1 MASVRRLTAILA
13 ADVAGY
19 SRLMGADE
27 EGTHERLKAHLGEL
41 VNPKIGEHRGRTV
54 KNTGDGFLAE
64 FPSVVDA
71 MRCAAEV
78 QRGMVERNA
87 GTPPE
92 ERIAFRI
99 GVNLGDIII
108 DENDIFGDG
117 VNIAARLEALAEPGG
132 ICVSRVVRDQV
143 RDKLAIPF
151 EDMGEQQVKNIARP
165 VRVYRVRDR
174 TGPVEQPSPAS
185 PQPLPLPEK
194 PSIAVLP
201 FANMSGDP
209 EQEYFADGITED
221 ITTALSKL
229 RWFFVIARNSSFM
242 YRGRATDV
250 KQVGRELG
258 VRYLL
263 EGSVRRAGNRMRITA
278 QLVDA
283 ISGNHVWAERYD
295 RELADIFAVQDEIT
309 ERVVAA
315 IEPQLYAAEH
325 FRSQRKPPKSLD
337 AWECVVRALA
347 CAAQSSLQGYTEA
360 EALCRRAIAIA
371 PEYGQAHSLLAW
383 AMLRRTDW
391 AGDVT
396 TFLAQ
401 AEREAR
407 TALDFDERDPWA
419 HLTYGLVLYRK
430 RGYGEAERAFRRA
443 LDLNPNFALAYAV
456 LGLPLAF
463 QGAYEEGLKSAEHAL
478 RLSPSDPLVGRQAWH
493 TIAFAHFAAGHYA
506 DCMIAARN
514 TIERHPGHLPAR
526 FVLVAAAALAGDAAT
541 ATEAGAAL
549 LQLRPNFSLTWM
561 RENMTLAGDAGER
574 FLAGLRK
581 AGMPEE

>member
-325 FRSQRKPPKSLD
+325 FRSQRKQPKSLD